1 MAYTA
6 LESRVRH
13 LVADTLGVGV
23 EELRPEVSLTDDL
36 AADSL
41 DLAELFARLETELG
55 VVLGDRLVESLRTYG
70 DLVRATVTETPAP
83 RTGLAAAGGPPL
95 PIWAR
100 LVSSHGQLLRAEFL
114 TPYVAET
121 IADEALHA
129 GRGARIEV
137 TVADEASDAELAGVR
152 AEFAWLASH
161 GVAVS
166 FGRAHRREIRH
177 SSEAA

>member
-1 MAYTA
+1 MPQSA
-6 LESRVRH
+6 LEPRVRR

-23 EELRPEVSLTDDL
+23 EDLQPEVSLTDDL

-41 DLAELFARLETELG
+41 DLAELLARLETELG
-55 VVLGDRLVESLRTYG
+55 LVLPDRLVEGLRTYG
-70 DLVRATVTETPAP
+70 DLVRAAVSQTPEPHTALGA
-83 RTGLAAAGGPPL
+83 TGNPPV

-121 IADEALHA
+121 IVDDALRA
-129 GRGARIEV
+129 GRGARVEV
-137 TVADEASDAELAGVR
+137 TLDGGASDAELACVR
-152 AEFAWLASH
+152 AEFAWLAAQ

-166 FGRAHRREIRH
+166 VGRGYRRDVRRT
-177 SSEAA
+177 SEAA

>member
-1 MAYTA
+1 MAHTA
-6 LESRVRH
+6 LEPRVRR
-13 LVADTLGVGV
+13 LVADTLGVGL
-23 EELRPEVSLTDDL
+23 EELQPEVSLTDDL

-41 DLAELFARLETELG
+41 DLAELLARLETELG
-55 VVLGDRLVESLRTYG
+55 LVLPDRLVEGLRTYG
-70 DLVRATVTETPAP
+70 DLVRAAMTEAPAP
-83 RTGLAAAGGPPL
+83 RAALPPAGGPPV

-121 IADEALHA
+121 IVDEALRA
-129 GRGARIEV
+129 GRGARVEV
-137 TVADEASDAELAGVR
+137 TVAEDASDAELACVR
-152 AEFAWLASH
+152 GEFSWLASQ

-166 FGRAHRREIRH
+166 VGRAHRREIRH